1 MEEGVCRTKTT
12 IVSMIF
18 VLVSSIWGILW
29 TALEHDI
36 QGAFTVSAYMMGI
49 AMPLVTL
56 MQYLD

>member
-1 MEEGVCRTKTT
+1 
-12 IVSMIF
+12 MIF